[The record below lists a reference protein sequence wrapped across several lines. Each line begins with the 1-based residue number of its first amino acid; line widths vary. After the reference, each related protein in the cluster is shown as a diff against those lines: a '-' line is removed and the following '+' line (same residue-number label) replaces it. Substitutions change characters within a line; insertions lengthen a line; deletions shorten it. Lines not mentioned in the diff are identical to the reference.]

1 MPSPYVNSFLL
12 CHNAAAPFWQLGPF
26 PPPQGA
32 FVLLGWTVPAPDGGV
47 PPSVA
52 TALCEALLALGPLA
66 FATNPKGALH
76 LCHTPGE
83 ATVLFDT
90 PEFPWW
96 LQGQFALVFSLPP
109 KLPTWPE
116 SLLEPAWASAF
127 PALSAAGVIA
137 ILRPAHSSAS
147 TNRLPRAAAAFSSWR
162 RVGEWRGFSS
172 RCAEGQEVC
181 SERAS
186 SAKDRSP
193 RARRISRAA

>member
-137 ILRPAHSSAS
+137 ILRPGVDGSVAGLLCRDEAVRSAFE
-147 TNRLPRAAAAFSSWR
+147 AALQQA
-162 RVGEWRGFSS
+162 G
-172 RCAEGQEVC
+172 
-181 SERAS
+181 
-186 SAKDRSP
+186 
-193 RARRISRAA
+193 SRADLATHQLDEADFQAALAASL